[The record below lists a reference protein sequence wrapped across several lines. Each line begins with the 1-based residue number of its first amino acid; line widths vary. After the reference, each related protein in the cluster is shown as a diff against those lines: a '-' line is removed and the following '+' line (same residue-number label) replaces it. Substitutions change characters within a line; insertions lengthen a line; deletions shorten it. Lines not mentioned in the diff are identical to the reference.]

1 MANYYLDFEQ
11 PLKEIDQ
18 KILELEGDSSSHKE
32 ELSLLTSEREDCLKK
47 IFSNYNKI
55 ITINGKPNIDISFD
69 EIIID
74 YIPIKFLD
82 VFSVKTVII

>member
-32 ELSLLTSEREDCLKK
+32 ELSLLTSEREDCLKQ
-47 IFSNYNKI
+47 IFSKLV
-55 ITINGKPNIDISFD
+55 KLL
-69 EIIID
+69 
-74 YIPIKFLD
+74 KFVGVTLNNTHR
-82 VFSVKTVII
+82 S

>member
-47 IFSNYNKI
+47 IF
-55 ITINGKPNIDISFD
+55 
-69 EIIID
+69 
-74 YIPIKFLD
+74 LAL
-82 VFSVKTVII
+82 V

>member
-47 IFSNYNKI
+47 IFSNLTQSN
-55 ITINGKPNIDISFD
+55 
-69 EIIID
+69 III
-74 YIPIKFLD
+74 I
-82 VFSVKTVII
+82 